1 MLNALTGF
9 IGSRMINTSSASISG
24 LQAARKLQQEAN
36 SHEKR
41 GDLDKAKE
49 CFEVGIRK
57 TKDLLQR
64 TYNKSELSKTRE
76 QLATS
81 YFYYGNF
88 LRECGDRL
96 NAADNYKN
104 ALEYAGYLDIEQPEV
119 LVLFNQISIQYDSV
133 LELEKC
139 GSTVQRSINES
150 DRTKESVEHVVN
162 SKLGVMPLQ
171 SQIDLSI
178 SKKSAQVDYL
188 FEKAL
193 STLGSLKLANKPSM
207 FLVYAHDNPAHGK
220 AEASTS
226 KYLIDKLSQT
236 QVILY
241 SDQTPMGQPYSS
253 VSGYPKKDGRLEDIL
268 TNQLCLLPYPLCG
281 DVKRV
286 DKVVV
291 CCSEVLGSY
300 LKWPHFEDFYQ
311 TLKKAYLEGREI
323 YIRDGDS
330 KGSSA
335 IREAIEIFSQGEK
348 YKAGFHHVL
357 TEMAFLQIRAEEL
370 GDKHGIIPVSL
381 TRNSYDGCLSNFI
394 SATTVRL
401 EDIPRFETPAGA
413 GREVYPNQGRHWV
426 LFKLIERLLA
436 DSDEAQMFLNKFWQG
451 YSDCISRLQS
461 DSTLDGLEFSKLV
474 DGIFEQMRMTW
485 YSQLAPTME
494 QLGTRLSDQSRNLTQ
509 VQTGVD
515 ALVKNLL
522 GNLHENIQ
530 RLRTT
535 YLEGL
540 QQDREIKD
548 ALANYVSLEGM
559 SLYDSIRF
567 DLESKFQEFLQ
578 SDKKV
583 LLLLGEAGSGKST
596 FNRHLA
602 VGLWDAYMQASATD
616 DSPIP
621 VFIQLSSLP
630 ESNRNLVEA
639 FFETQGFSKEH
650 IKALQSKHRF
660 ILILDGFD
668 EIKDRQRNFYK
679 DNCLERWQD
688 TKIIISSRPE
698 YLGSNYYYKFHP
710 SGERS
715 ALQEYQLATFSEETI
730 ERYVDQYKKAH
741 PEGSWSAEQYKK
753 ALKQSDLKELVGNPF
768 LLKISLSELP
778 ELSEVLQARGQ
789 RFTRIALYEQFVK
802 SWFNRSQQR
811 LSQIQLNPEE
821 VREFRSLERKGFT
834 ERGVGFSKKLA
845 LEMYRVGEVTVTYSA
860 KSDDP
865 WEEPT
870 IEVSHD
876 WRKRLLG
883 DENAMTVLMR
893 LNAPLISQGDQHR
906 FIHKT
911 LQDYF
916 VARALWEEFD
926 VHNKMGLTSWL
937 NRLDIVN
944 DPAVLQF
951 LAERVR
957 QEPKLKNHL
966 LSVLEQSKGE
976 GGVQF
981 ERGAA
986 NAITALVRAGIQLT
1000 RADLKGIRIPGADL
1014 SYGMFD
1020 SAQLQKADLTVAKLD
1035 RSWLRQ
1041 ANLSETQMAGVQF
1054 GEWPSLQ
1061 EESGM
1066 LSATYSPDGN
1076 RFATG
1081 LMNGKISIYQTSNW
1095 EKIQTLIGYTD
1106 EIDERDDMYSI
1117 TFNPEGT
1124 QLASGSADET
1134 VRLWDVETGATLHT
1148 FSFDAG
1154 WCTAL
1159 TFNPQG
1165 DQLIAGGM
1173 DHTVRLWDVKTGDEL
1188 KTLIGHE
1195 SAIFSVACHPKNDQ
1209 LASGDCQTVRLWDV
1223 KTGVELHILEGH
1235 DSAII
1240 GLAYSLQGDQHASC
1254 DDKGKVCLWDVETGA
1269 ELHTLDLEQEG
1280 VNKVVYSPQG
1290 DLLLV
1295 SGGFDGKAQL
1305 WDVKERAC
1313 LNTFGGHENLV
1324 LSVAYSPRGNQ
1335 LAFGGAGKTMRLSD
1349 IKNGTER
1356 NIFSE
1361 HAEGLVR
1368 SVMYS
1373 PQGDQLA
1380 SCSAVGTV
1388 QLWDTKTGAK
1398 LQDLQGHTDIVF
1410 RATYSPQGNQ
1420 LAACGEGGTVQLWD
1434 VKTGTKLKA
1443 LSGHTGRVYSVKYS
1457 PQGGQLA
1464 SCGED
1469 GTVRLWDIS
1478 TGTELKVL
1486 SGHEKGVDVNAVAYS
1501 PQGDQLASCSDDGT
1515 VRLRD
1520 IKTGVELHILNGN
1533 IEEPPITIA
1542 YSPKGNLLASVGGF
1556 EFEDPTVH
1564 LWDTKTGAELLTLTG
1579 HTGFVMS
1586 LVYSPKGDLL
1596 ASGGSDF
1603 TVRLWDVETGECL
1616 KVIQD
1621 YALVTSLDWK
1631 EISGDQYLAIGGAD
1645 KTIRQWKVEKEGE
1658 EYKEIFC
1665 WSTGHDFLT
1674 ARGALIE
1681 GVKGLSEINLKLL
1694 KQRGAT
1700 EFT

>member
-1 MLNALTGF
+1 MLNLIAG
-9 IGSRMINTSSASISG
+9 IRPSSPAISSQH
-24 LQAARKLQQEAN
+24 LLLRAQAY
-36 SHEKR
+36 
-41 GDLDKAKE
+41 KAKE
-49 CFEVGIRK
+49 NPEEAKKWYQNAVEQAK
-57 TKDLLQR
+57 TEHGRNPGDPRAKINFDTICEEYFTFLSGLEEPDTTTHFGEQSPASPSPNQLNLINGNDVPTQR
-64 TYNKSELSKTRE
+64 PLS
-76 QLATS
+76 
-81 YFYYGNF
+81 
-88 LRECGDRL
+88 
-96 NAADNYKN
+96 
-104 ALEYAGYLDIEQPEV
+104 
-119 LVLFNQISIQYDSV
+119 
-133 LELEKC
+133 
-139 GSTVQRSINES
+139 VQRARDAAQALSSATQPSFFKKRSSPELVA
-150 DRTKESVEHVVN
+150 SVPSALTATQELPTA
-162 SKLGVMPLQ
+162 S
-171 SQIDLSI
+171 
-178 SKKSAQVDYL
+178 SAQEKSRQADYL

-226 KYLIDKLSQT
+226 KYLIDKLSQI

-268 TNQLCLLPYPLCG
+268 TNQLCLLPHPLSG

-311 TLKKAYLEGREI
+311 TLQKAYLEGREI
-323 YIRDGDS
+323 YLRDGDS
-330 KGSSA
+330 TGTSA
-335 IREAIEIFSQGEK
+335 IREAIEIFSQDEK

-357 TEMAFLQIRAEEL
+357 TEIAFLQIRAEEL
-370 GDKHGIIPVSL
+370 RDKHGIIPVSL
-381 TRNSYDGCLSNFI
+381 TRNSYDGCLSNFV

-401 EDIPRFETPAGA
+401 EDIPRFETQAGA

-451 YSDCISRLQS
+451 YSDCISRLQNNS
-461 DSTLDGLEFSKLV
+461 MLDGLEFSKLV

-485 YSQLAPTME
+485 YSQLAPTIE
-494 QLGTRLSDQSRNLTQ
+494 QLGTQLSDQSRNLTQ
-509 VQTGVD
+509 IQTGVD

-548 ALANYVSLEGM
+548 ALANYVSPEGM

-679 DNCLERWQD
+679 DNGLESWQD

-741 PEGSWSAEQYKK
+741 PEGSWSAKQYKK

-821 VREFRSLERKGFT
+821 VREFRSLERKGFS

-926 VHNKMGLTSWL
+926 VHKKMGLTSWL
-937 NRLDIVN
+937 NRLDIAN

-957 QEPKLKNHL
+957 QEPELKSHL

-981 ERGAA
+981 ERGVA
-986 NAITALVRAGIQLT
+986 NAITTLVRAGIPFI

-1020 SAQLQKADLTVAKLD
+1020 SAQLQKADLTGAKLD
-1035 RSWLRQ
+1035 KSWLRQ
-1041 ANLSETQMAGVQF
+1041 ANLSEAQMAGVQF

-1061 EESGM
+1061 EESGVFA
-1066 LSATYSPDGN
+1066 ATYSPDGN

-1081 LMNGKISIYQTSNW
+1081 LMNGKISVYQTSNW

-1106 EIDERDDMYSI
+1106 GTDERDDMYSI

-1134 VRLWDVETGATLHT
+1134 VRLWDVETGATLHI

-1173 DHTVRLWDVKTGDEL
+1173 DNTVRLWDVKTGAEL
-1188 KTLIGHE
+1188 KTLIGHDG
-1195 SAIFSVACHPKNDQ
+1195 AIFSVAYHPKNDQ
-1209 LASGDCQTVRLWDV
+1209 LASGDSQTVRLWDV
-1223 KTGVELHILEGH
+1223 NTGVELHILEGH

-1240 GLAYSLQGDQHASC
+1240 SLAYSLQGDQLASC
-1254 DDKGKVCLWDVETGA
+1254 DDKGKVCLWDVKTGA

-1335 LAFGGAGKTMRLSD
+1335 LAFGGSGKTMRLSD
-1349 IKNGTER
+1349 IKTGNEHNVLG
-1356 NIFSE
+1356 E
-1361 HAEGLVR
+1361 HADAVR

-1388 QLWDTKTGAK
+1388 QLWNVKTGAK
-1398 LQDLQGHTDIVF
+1398 LKDLRGHTGIVF
-1410 RATYSPQGNQ
+1410 SATYSPQGDQ
-1420 LAACGEGGTVQLWD
+1420 LASGGEDETVRLWD
-1434 VKTGTKLKA
+1434 VKTGTELKA
-1443 LSGHTGRVYSVKYS
+1443 LHGHTGYVYSVKYS
-1457 PQGGQLA
+1457 PQGSQLA
-1464 SCGED
+1464 SGGDD
-1469 GTVRLWDIS
+1469 GTVRLWDIK

-1486 SGHEKGVDVNAVAYS
+1486 SGHQEGKSINKVAYL

-1515 VRLRD
+1515 VRLWD
-1520 IKTGVELHILNGN
+1520 VKTGVELHILNGN
-1533 IEEPPITIA
+1533 IEEPPKTIA
-1542 YSPKGNLLASVGGF
+1542 YSPQGNLLASAGGP
-1556 EFEDPTVH
+1556 EDGTVR
-1564 LWDTKTGAELLTLTG
+1564 LWDTKTGAEVLTLTG

-1621 YALVTSLDWK
+1621 CALVTSLDWK

-1700 EFT
+1700 EFA